1 MNENQRSEVSGQRSV
16 NQKLTHLQ
24 NENLVAFRARWVVL
38 PLTFLHRAGAEELSV
53 QARGAGKQI
62 EALASSLQKVSAHV
76 EMSKPVPKMAANDQ

>member
-38 PLTFLHRAGAEELSV
+38 PLTFLCFGL
-53 QARGAGKQI
+53 ARNVIK
-62 EALASSLQKVSAHV
+62 
-76 EMSKPVPKMAANDQ
+76 